1 LTVYISLLDLNKGR
15 NQAVPFGNRRNN
27 QMEQSVNERFLKL
40 SSRLPF
46 YKDIELG
53 QDLTLNI
60 EGQTFIVN
68 CVKQEVFDKQDGS
81 VDKVFVLKSVIE

>member
-1 LTVYISLLDLNKGR
+1 
-15 NQAVPFGNRRNN
+15 
-27 QMEQSVNERFLKL
+27 MEQSVNERFLKL

-68 CVKQEVFDKQDGS
+68 CVKQEVFDKQDGR
-81 VDKVFVLKSVIE
+81 IEMRSGLRFCDSRGEDSFQDPVKPRFEQGPSRRRGL